1 MALRQAGRC
10 LKQPV
15 KNLVIIKLKSM
26 QISGNL
32 FATGF
37 ALAGH
42 PEMTLQGQ
50 IPSCY
55 QPIFPQPQN
64 TDKIALKNTFCKS
77 LTFYY

>member
-1 MALRQAGRC
+1 MPQATSQE
-10 LKQPV
+10 L
-15 KNLVIIKLKSM
+15 LIIKWKGM

-32 FATGF
+32 CATGF

-42 PEMTLQGQ
+42 PEMTLHGQ

-64 TDKIALKNTFCKS
+64 TDKIALETLFANLSHFIIN
-77 LTFYY
+77 

>member
-1 MALRQAGRC
+1 
-10 LKQPV
+10 
-15 KNLVIIKLKSM
+15 M
-26 QISGNL
+26 QISGSL

-37 ALAGH
+37 DLAGH

-64 TDKIALKNTFCKS
+64 TEKMPSKYFLQISRILLLINNTYNIVIYHPS
-77 LTFYY
+77 G